1 VSDPVST
8 RLPALPTT
16 DPTPIYRQ
24 RDALYAADLVT
35 AGLVH
40 LDVFTWLDRHPSDL
54 AGLCAGL
61 GLAARPADVMVTLY
75 AAMGLIE
82 RDGPTIRLTALG
94 REHLVADSPYSLRAY
109 YASFRERPV
118 CRDLVEVLKSG
129 KPAGWASTKPNDWL
143 TAMRDPAFAAGF
155 TAAMD
160 SRGLYLGPAAA
171 RALADD
177 LAGRRA
183 LLDIAGGSGIYA
195 CAFVDRY
202 PHLTATV
209 FERPPVDAVA
219 ARSIAARDFGDR
231 VRVQDGDILAD
242 PLPGGHDVHLIS
254 NVLHDWDLPAV
265 DRILAASFAA
275 MPAGGLLVIHD
286 AHLNADKTGPL
297 PVAAYSVMLMH
308 GTEGRCYSVAEMFE
322 RTSAAGFR
330 DQAFIDTAG
339 DRSLVTARKP
349 A

>member
-1 VSDPVST
+1 MMTSVPQ
-8 RLPALPTT
+8 RLPAPPAT
-16 DPTPIYRQ
+16 DPTPVYRH
-24 RDALYAADLVT
+24 RDGLYAADLVT

-40 LDVFTWLDRHPSDL
+40 LDVFTWLDRHPADL
-54 AGLCAGL
+54 DGLCAGL
-61 GLAARPADVMVTLY
+61 GIEPRPADVMVTLY
-75 AAMGLIE
+75 AAMGLVE
-82 RDGPTIRLTALG
+82 RDGSTIRLTPLG
-94 REHLVADSPYSLRAY
+94 REHFVADSPYSLGAY

-118 CRDLVEVLKSG
+118 CRDLVEVLKTG

-143 TAMRDPAFAAGF
+143 TAMLDPGFAASF

-160 SRGLYLGPAAA
+160 SRGLYLGPVAA
-171 RALADD
+171 RALD
-177 LAGRRA
+177 LAEQRA

-195 CAFVDRY
+195 CAFVDQH
-202 PHLTATV
+202 PHLAATV

-219 ARSIAARDFGDR
+219 ARAIAGRGFADR
-231 VRVQDGDILAD
+231 VRVQPGDMLRD
-242 PLPGGHDVHLIS
+242 PLPDGHDVHLIS
-254 NVLHDWDLPAV
+254 NVLHDWDVPAV

-275 MPAGGLLVIHD
+275 LPAGGLLVIHD
-286 AHLNADKTGPL
+286 AHLNAGKTGPL

-308 GTEGRCYSVAEMFE
+308 GTEGRCYGVAEMFE

-330 DQAFIDTAG
+330 DQAFIETAG

>member
-1 VSDPVST
+1 MTAPAAQ
-8 RLPALPTT
+8 RLPALPAS
-16 DPTPIYRQ
+16 DPTPVYRH
-24 RDALYAADLVT
+24 RDGLYAPDLVT
-35 AGLVH
+35 AGLVS
-40 LDVFTWLDRHPSDL
+40 LDVFTWLDRHPTDL
-54 AGLCAGL
+54 DGLCAGL
-61 GLAARPADVMVTLY
+61 GIHRRPADVMITLY
-75 AAMGLIE
+75 AAMGLVE
-82 RDGPTIRLTALG
+82 RDGATIRLTALG
-94 REHLVADSPYSLRAY
+94 REHFVADSPYSLRAY

-118 CRDLVEVLKSG
+118 CRDLVEVLKTD

-143 TAMRDPAFAAGF
+143 TAMLDPAFAAGF

-171 RALADD
+171 RAVD
-177 LAGRRA
+177 LSDRHA

-195 CAFVDRY
+195 CAFVDAH

-219 ARSIAARDFGDR
+219 TRAVAARGFADR
-231 VRVQDGDILAD
+231 VRVTDGDMLRD

-275 MPAGGLLVIHD
+275 LPPGGLLVIHD
-286 AHLNADKTGPL
+286 AHLDADKTGPL

-322 RTSAAGFR
+322 HTAAAGFV
-330 DQAFIDTAG
+330 DQAFVQTAG
-339 DRSLVTARKP
+339 DRSLVTARRS

>member
-1 VSDPVST
+1 MTST
-8 RLPALPTT
+8 ATRRLPAPPAT
-16 DPTPIYRQ
+16 DPTPVYRH
-24 RDALYAADLVT
+24 RDGLYAADLVT
-35 AGLVH
+35 AGLVL
-40 LDVFTWLDRHPSDL
+40 LDVFTWLDRHPSNLD
-54 AGLCAGL
+54 GLCAGL
-61 GLAARPADVMVTLY
+61 GIHPRPADVMVTLF
-75 AAMGLIE
+75 AAMGLVA
-82 RDGPTIRLTALG
+82 RDGGVIHVTPLA
-94 REHLVADSPYSLRAY
+94 REHFVADSPFSLKAY

-118 CRDLVEVLKSG
+118 CRDFVEVLTSG

-143 TAMRDPAFAAGF
+143 TAMLDPAFAAGF

-171 RALADD
+171 RALD
-177 LAGRRA
+177 LSNRRA

-195 CAFVDRY
+195 CAFVDEH

-219 ARSIAARDFGDR
+219 ARAIAGRGFADR
-231 VRVQDGDILAD
+231 VRVQDGDMLRE
-242 PLPGGHDVHLIS
+242 PLPTGHDVHLIS

-265 DRILAASFAA
+265 DAILRASFAA
-275 MPAGGLLVIHD
+275 LTPGGLLVIHD

-308 GTEGRCYSVAEMFE
+308 GTEGRCYSTAEMFD
-322 RTSAAGFR
+322 RAAAAGFT
-330 DQAFIDTAG
+330 DPAFIETAG
-339 DRSLVTARKP
+339 DRSLVTVRKP

>member
-1 VSDPVST
+1 M
-8 RLPALPTT
+8 PALPPPPAT
-16 DPTPIYRQ
+16 DPTPVYRH
-24 RDALYAADLVT
+24 RDGLYAADLVT
-35 AGLVH
+35 AGLTH

-54 AGLCAGL
+54 DGLCAGL
-61 GLAARPADVMVTLY
+61 GIHARPADVMITLF
-75 AAMGLIE
+75 AAMGLVE
-82 RDGPTIRLTALG
+82 RDGATIRLTALG
-94 REHLVADSPYSLRAY
+94 REHFVADSPYSLRAY

-118 CRDLVEVLKSG
+118 CRDLVDVLRSG
-129 KPAGWASTKPNDWL
+129 RPAGWASTKPNDWL
-143 TAMRDPAFAAGF
+143 TAMLDPAFAAGF

-171 RALADD
+171 RALD
-177 LAGRRA
+177 LADRRA

-195 CAFVDRY
+195 CAFVDQH

-219 ARSIAARDFGDR
+219 ARAIGGRGFQDR
-231 VRVQDGDILAD
+231 VRVQDGDMLRD
-242 PLPGGHDVHLIS
+242 PLPAGHDVHLIS

-275 MPAGGLLVIHD
+275 LPSGGLLVIHD

-308 GTEGRCYSVAEMFE
+308 GTEGRCYSAAEMFE

-330 DQAFIDTAG
+330 DQAFIETAG

>member
-1 VSDPVST
+1 MTAPASP
-8 RLPALPTT
+8 RLPPPPAS
-16 DPTPIYRQ
+16 DPTPVYRH
-24 RDALYAADLVT
+24 RDGLYAADLVT
-35 AGLVH
+35 AGLVS

-61 GLAARPADVMVTLY
+61 GIHARPADAMITLF
-75 AAMGLIE
+75 AAMDLVV
-82 RDGPTIRLTALG
+82 RDGGTIRLTALG
-94 REHLVADSPYSLRAY
+94 REHFVADSPYSLRAY

-118 CRDLVEVLKSG
+118 CRDLLEVLRTG

-171 RALADD
+171 RAVDM
-177 LAGRRA
+177 AGRRA

-195 CAFVDRY
+195 CAFADQH
-202 PHLTATV
+202 PQLAATV

-219 ARSIAARDFGDR
+219 ARAIEARGFTDR
-231 VRVQDGDILAD
+231 VRVQGGDMLRD

-265 DRILAASFAA
+265 DRILAASAA
-275 MPAGGLLVIHD
+275 ALAPGGLLVIHD
-286 AHLNADKTGPL
+286 AHLNAQKTGPL

-308 GTEGRCYSVAEMFE
+308 GTEGRCYSVAEMFD
-322 RTSAAGFR
+322 RTAAAGFR
-330 DQAFIDTAG
+330 DQAFVETAG